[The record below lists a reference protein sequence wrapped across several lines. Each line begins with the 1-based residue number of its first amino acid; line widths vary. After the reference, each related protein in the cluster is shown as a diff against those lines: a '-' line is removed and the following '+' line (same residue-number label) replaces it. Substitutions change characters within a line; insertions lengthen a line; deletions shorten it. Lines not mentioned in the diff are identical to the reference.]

1 LVGRAFLSSN
11 RAATMKT
18 APTES
23 SPLVATP
30 LSAPAADEPARA
42 SYAALLRRV
51 GPALLGNMIEF
62 YEFGV
67 YALVTEEITSN
78 FFDATDKSGVWFG
91 FAISFVARP
100 FGGFF
105 FGWMADAISRR
116 AALTASVF
124 GMIVGTVGIGFLPTQ
139 RCCGQSW
146 GLFGTA
152 MLMLFKILQGLCV
165 GGELTT
171 VIVFCAEHAGPK
183 MAAFG
188 VAVACA
194 TAAFGTIVAELVL
207 LLLNAVLDDQQMLNW
222 GWRVPFLIVLP
233 WGIAAILMR
242 RGLHEP
248 DGGGGGGEKGAEPPD
263 HRKLVAELWRDHK
276 RHLVLG
282 TLLFGGQHVGF
293 WGNVI
298 FPKSFLIDAGLRSS
312 RVALGVALCG
322 LVGTTLA
329 KPLAGLMV
337 DRLGAPAAAR
347 NPALRTHL
355 LGAAQHGAARVAPTI
370 VVTALVCCWPLW
382 AMMVYPDAWFL
393 SLVAGTA
400 FGLIDGVFGVAL
412 LLIGL
417 GLFPK
422 AVRATGLGL
431 TYNVAHAMFSATT
444 PFVANFFWERWK
456 SDAEPGTLLDR
467 HPWLANTAPS
477 VWPLITL
484 SISLCALMP
493 LLSHARG
500 APPPGASTS
509 ANKV

>member
-1 LVGRAFLSSN
+1 
-11 RAATMKT
+11 MKK

-23 SPLVATP
+23 SPLVAEP
-30 LSAPAADEPARA
+30 LSKPSAEEPRG

-78 FFDATDKSGVWFG
+78 FFDAADTSSVWLG

-100 FGGFF
+100 FGGVF

-116 AALTASVF
+116 AALLVSVF
-124 GMIVGTVGIGFLPTQ
+124 GMIVGTVGIGFLPSQ
-139 RCCGQSW
+139 RCCGQAW

-152 MLMLFKILQGLCV
+152 MLMVFKILQGLCV

-171 VIVFCAEHAGPK
+171 VIVFCAEHAGPR
-183 MAAFG
+183 M
-188 VAVACA
+188 
-194 TAAFGTIVAELVL
+194 AAFGTIVAEVVL
-207 LLLNAVLDDQQMLNW
+207 LLLTAVLDESQMLSW
-222 GWRVPFLIVLP
+222 GWRLPFLIVLP
-233 WGIAAILMR
+233 WGVAAIAMR

-248 DGGGGGGEKGAEPPD
+248 DGGGGGGGEKGHESGD
-263 HRKLVAELWRDHK
+263 HRKLAAELWRDHK

-322 LVGTTLA
+322 LVGTTLS

-347 NPALRTHL
+347 NPALRTQL
-355 LGAAQHGAARVAPTI
+355 LGAAQHGAARVAPII
-370 VVTALVCCWPLW
+370 VATALVCCWPLW
-382 AMMVYPDAWFL
+382 ALMVYPDAPLL
-393 SLVAGTA
+393 SLLAGTA

-431 TYNVAHAMFSATT
+431 TYNVAHACFSATT
-444 PFVANFFWERWK
+444 PFVANFFWNRWK
-456 SDAEPGTLLDR
+456 RPAEPGSLLYR
-467 HPWLANTAPS
+467 EPWLANTAPS

-484 SISLCALMP
+484 TISLCALVP
-493 LLSHARG
+493 LLLSHARG
-500 APPPGASTS
+500 AAPPDASTS